1 MECAAVAQV
10 CRSFNKPFL
19 GLRALS
25 DVLEGDANAD
35 FNAFTE
41 EAADNVW
48 PIVAQVISNI

>member
-10 CRSFNKPFL
+10 CRSFSKPFL

-35 FNAFTE
+35 FNQFTE
-41 EAADNVW
+41 HAADNVW
-48 PIVAQVISNI
+48 FIVQHVITHI